1 MIKRFY
7 IFGNIGKLTE
17 LPKSGGQTSA
27 RRVIDGLRQSGF
39 EVFPIVRH
47 RAELEGKFA
56 HLVEVLTFAWID
68 LFKIIGNVMF
78 QKRSQTAFFHLTF
91 SGTLVPYELI
101 ISYVLKVLGIRRIMY
116 LQGGQFMDAY
126 TQGSPFMRWMFKKNV
141 DLQEIVFF
149 EGLEGM
155 ELVRGIT
162 TTRCI
167 YFPGYAFEKDIV
179 KVVPVKNIETI
190 NLCYFGRIGPMK
202 NVHIVVEI
210 FNMLCKKGVNAHLT
224 IIGGAGQSKDY
235 VTKVD
240 HLIKTSPYYAQ
251 ISRYGLSPF
260 SFIKE
265 TLRTQHF
272 YIFPTHE
279 RCEGHSNAL
288 TECMSQGVIPIVSDY
303 HFNKSVVGNDLL
315 VVDGYNPKDYAD
327 RIAHIIENYDMQKL
341 ATEMRQRV
349 VDHFSYEVVNTRIC
363 NELRSL

>member
-1 MIKRFY
+1 MINKIY
-7 IFGNIGKLTE
+7 VFGNIGKLTE

-39 EVFPIVRH
+39 EVVPIVRH
-47 RAELEGKFA
+47 RAELEGKWA

-68 LFKIIGNVMF
+68 LFKIFGKVFF
-78 QKRSQTAFFHLTF
+78 QNRKNTAFFHLTF
-91 SGTLVPYELI
+91 SGSLVPYEFV
-101 ISYVLKVLGIRRIMY
+101 ISYVLKILGIRRLMY

-126 TQGSPFMRWMFKKNV
+126 TEGNKFMRWMFKKNV

-155 ELVRGIT
+155 ELVKGIT
-162 TTRCI
+162 NTRCS

-179 KVVPVKNIETI
+179 KATPVRDTKII

-210 FNMLCKKGVNAHLT
+210 FNLLREKGLNVHLT
-224 IIGGAGQSKDY
+224 VIGGAGQSKEY
-235 VTKVD
+235 VKRVD
-240 HLIKTSPYYAQ
+240 DMISDSPYHDK

-265 TLRTQHF
+265 TLKTQHF
-272 YIFPTHE
+272 FVFPTHE

-303 HFNKSVVGNDLL
+303 HFNKSVVGNEHL
-315 VVDGYNPKDYAD
+315 VVKGYNPEDYAE
-327 RIAHIIENYDMQKL
+327 RIKFVVENFDIQIIAE
-341 ATEMRQRV
+341 EMRKRV
-349 VDHFSYEVVNTRIC
+349 VDKFSYEIVNTRIC
-363 NELRSL
+363 QELRSL